1 MQKTAIAM
9 ISMLLF
15 LGGSIWVQIFL
26 SKKRNKWFGLIIP
39 IICFMLSIMGVFS
52 LSILSLSVN
61 NNTGNASTGIISVT
75 ETIDGIAVT
84 DNTIALPSMISILVT
99 VIPTFLI
106 FNIPTIIFLAIY
118 FACREKLKLRNE
130 LNKMNVQDLE

>member
-26 SKKRNKWFGLIIP
+26 SKKWNKWFGLIIP
-39 IICFMLSIMGVFS
+39 IICFMLSIMAVFS

>member
-26 SKKRNKWFGLIIP
+26 SKKKNKWLGLIIP

>member
-15 LGGSIWVQIFL
+15 LAGSIWVQIFL
-26 SKKRNKWFGLIIP
+26 SKKRNKWLGLIIP
-39 IICFMLSIMGVFS
+39 IICFMLSIMAVFS
-52 LSILSLSVN
+52 LSIFGLLVN
-61 NNTGNASTGIISVT
+61 TNTGNASTGIISVT

-84 DNTIALPSMISILVT
+84 DNTIALPSMISILVA